1 MTKDIEDFKREYTSR
16 VCLGLIS
23 MSFDDYLESEGYKEE
38 MTNKL
43 PVYKKVQK
51 TDKFIQV
58 GQVDEYGYLEFDV
71 PTYESIGNGMPKTFY
86 PEFYTDYETERVIT
100 GRETIR
106 NAEGVE
112 IGEKTVSVGRYI
124 ASIDKK
130 VFTPKNMPT
139 QLVSLSGSTFLE
151 PKDYYVTG
159 YVDKD
164 GMAVYYDQFI
174 EG

>member
-1 MTKDIEDFKREYTSR
+1 M
-16 VCLGLIS
+16 
-23 MSFDDYLESEGYKEE
+23 
-38 MTNKL
+38 NNPQ

-58 GQVDEYGYLEFDV
+58 GQVDEYGFLEFNV
-71 PTYESIGNGMPKTFY
+71 PTYESIGNGMAQLFY
-86 PEFYTDYETERVIT
+86 PEFYIDYETTRVIKG
-100 GRETIR
+100 GRERKNDKGEVIGMETIC
-106 NAEGVE
+106 
-112 IGEKTVSVGRYI
+112 IGTYI

-130 VFTPKNMPT
+130 VFTPKNIPT

-151 PKDYYVTG
+151 PKDYLVTG

-174 EG
+174 ESK

>member
-1 MTKDIEDFKREYTSR
+1 MTQ
-16 VCLGLIS
+16 
-23 MSFDDYLESEGYKEE
+23 
-38 MTNKL
+38 
-43 PVYKKVQK
+43 PVYKKIQK

-58 GQVDEYGYLEFDV
+58 GQVDDYGFLEFDV
-71 PTYESIGNGMPKTFY
+71 PTYESIGNCMAQLFY
-86 PEFYTDYETERVIT
+86 PEFYTDFETTRIVRSERQKLNDKK
-100 GRETIR
+100 EL
-106 NAEGVE
+106 
-112 IGEKTVSVGRYI
+112 VSVGTYI

-151 PKDYYVTG
+151 PKDYLVTG

-164 GMAVYYDQFI
+164 GIAVYYDQFI